1 MGEQPCPAVRRET
14 LQALPP
20 SGNLRFL
27 AIRGESLTPRLGDK
41 VGAETEAA
49 ELLVSI
55 LTAPGAADTGGT
67 PTPPPGMLEVRG
79 AAGPPGSRTGS
90 PTNRPEPTGEGTA
103 GRLGPRPTQ

>member
-79 AAGPPGSRTGS
+79 AAVRIQMVASMDSPALFSRMPGLV
-90 PTNRPEPTGEGTA
+90 P
-103 GRLGPRPTQ
+103 GRMTVGC